1 MTAGTQ
7 TAALGAGGYAG
18 TLGVNLTT
26 TKEWD
31 GSTWTTVPATLSTPT
46 HGGYGCGTQTAA
58 IAFGGYVFSPP
69 APALGATNATQ
80 LYDGTSWTAA
90 GNINTGRHSLAG
102 SVAGSQT
109 AASAFGGA
117 TTPSPTGATEL
128 YDGSTWSSDT
138 NLSTAREHLAGAGTQ
153 TAGLAFGGS
162 PPITAATE
170 QYTGAGS
177 PLTVTITAS

>member
-1 MTAGTQ
+1 MGWIY
-7 TAALGAGGYAG
+7 LDYSSS
-18 TLGVNLTT
+18 NI
-26 TKEWD
+26 KH
-31 GSTWTTVPATLSTPT
+31 SRT

-109 AASAFGGA
+109 AASAFGGGN
-117 TTPSPTGATEL
+117 TPSPTGATEL

-138 NLSTAREHLAGAGTQ
+138 NLSTAREL
-153 TAGLAFGGS
+153 FRRCW
-162 PPITAATE
+162 
-170 QYTGAGS
+170 YTNGWIS
-177 PLTVTITAS
+177 FWWYFT